1 MQFVKRKENSK
12 FLHQIERTKKPRT
25 RKTKEVYL
33 ECEDWLPAVVDLLN
47 ANYDVKVP
55 VGGVGES
62 EEEEEIKY
70 YPAEFTYECYDT
82 DRGYILV
89 WSDWFNIGEVWR
101 AGFEGL
107 AGAVEVKEG
116 EDVPPWN
123 RLNSMADEVLARLRE
138 SNENIEPGLEF
149 PIEVVNHKTGE
160 LVVS

>member
-12 FLHQIERTKKPRT
+12 FLHQIEQTKKPRT

-33 ECEDWLPAVVDLLN
+33 ECEDWLPAVADLLN

-62 EEEEEIKY
+62 GEEEINY

-82 DRGYILV
+82 DRGYIKV
-89 WSDWFNIGEVWR
+89 WTKWFNIGEVWSTE
-101 AGFEGL
+101 FDGL

-116 EDVPPWN
+116 EDIPPWDT
-123 RLNSMADEVLARLRE
+123 LNSMVDEVLEELKEA
-138 SNENIEPGLEF
+138 NENIEPGLEF

>member
-12 FLHQIERTKKPRT
+12 FLHQMEKPRT

-62 EEEEEIKY
+62 GEEEINY

-82 DRGYILV
+82 DRGYILL
-89 WSDWFNIGEVWR
+89 WTKWFNIGEVWR
-101 AGFEGL
+101 TKFEGL

-116 EDVPPWN
+116 EDVPPWDTI
-123 RLNSMADEVLARLRE
+123 NSMADEVLEELKEA
-138 SNENIEPGLEF
+138 NENIEPGLEF